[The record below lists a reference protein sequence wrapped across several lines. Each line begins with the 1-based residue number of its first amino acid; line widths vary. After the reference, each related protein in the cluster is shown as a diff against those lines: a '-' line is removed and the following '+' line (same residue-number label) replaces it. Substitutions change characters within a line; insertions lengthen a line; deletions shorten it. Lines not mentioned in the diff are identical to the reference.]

1 MGALRLAGGLPG
13 CADQTFMCAVPKLH
27 SERGR
32 AWCIL
37 SFMPSFDEVKSGLL
51 QILENNGYNVSGLT
65 GDSQI
70 PTGSSGGLAAGISDK
85 WRFNIAA
92 DEMDGAIM
100 GGSQSVITLDQLA
113 RLIAD

>member
-1 MGALRLAGGLPG
+1 
-13 CADQTFMCAVPKLH
+13 
-27 SERGR
+27 
-32 AWCIL
+32 
-37 SFMPSFDEVKSGLL
+37 MPSFDEVKSGLL